1 MSKERTEISSLG
13 EFGLIDHLTKNIELQ
28 NASSVLGVGDDAAVI
43 DHFGKQTVI
52 TTDLLLE
59 GVHFDL
65 VYTPLKHL
73 GYKSVIVNL
82 SDVYAMNAIPTQV
95 IMSIGISNRF
105 SVEAIDE
112 FYEGVYAACNKYGV
126 DLVGG
131 DTTSSQKGLVISVTA
146 IGEVTP
152 DTYVKRSTAKKGD
165 LLCVSGDLGAAYVG
179 LLFLEREKKI
189 YMESPGVQP
198 DLEGESYV
206 IGRLLKPEAR
216 KDIVEFFA
224 KEEIQPTA
232 MIDISDGLSSEILH
246 ICKESA
252 LGCVL
257 YEEKIPIAEEMK
269 KAAFKFEIDPTAC
282 ALSGGEDYELL
293 FTIAQSDYEKLVLN
307 EQISVVGY
315 MTEPDQGAH
324 IITKGGGKHAITAH
338 GWNHLKQNNS

>member
-1 MSKERTEISSLG
+1 MEQRTEISSLG
-13 EFGLIDHLTKNIELQ
+13 EFGLIDHVTKNIEIQ

-52 TTDLLLE
+52 TTDLLVE

-65 VYTPLKHL
+65 MYTPLRHL
-73 GYKSVIVNL
+73 GYKSVVVNL
-82 SDVYAMNAIPTQV
+82 SDIYAMNATPTQIV
-95 IMSIGISNRF
+95 IGIGFSNRF
-105 SVEAIDE
+105 SLEAIDE
-112 FYEGVYAACNKYGV
+112 FYEGVYAACEKYGV

-131 DTTSSQKGLVISVTA
+131 DTTSSQKGFIICITA

-152 DTYVKRSTAKKGD
+152 DKYVKRSTAKKGD
-165 LLCVSGDLGAAYVG
+165 LLCVSGYLGSAYVG

-189 YMESPGVQP
+189 FMESPGVQP

-224 KEEIQPTA
+224 QKEVTPTA
-232 MIDISDGLSSEILH
+232 MIDVSDGLSSELLH
-246 ICKESA
+246 ICKGSN

-257 YEEKIPIAEEMK
+257 YEEKIPIAAEMK
-269 KAAFKFEIDPTAC
+269 NAAYKFEIDPTAC

-293 FTIAQSDYEKLVLN
+293 FTIPQSEYDKLVLN
-307 EQISVVGY
+307 EEISVIGY
-315 MTEPDQGAH
+315 MTEPDQGVN
-324 IITKGGGKHAITAH
+324 ILTKGGGKHPVTAQ
-338 GWNHLKQNNS
+338 GWNHLKQ